1 MLDGVEPGL
10 VAEIRH
16 SAEHVK
22 GIKEILDVKARW
34 LGHKLHTDVAVLI
47 DGGASMNEADEIS
60 AALKKELFAH
70 IPVLTVANVRVHGA
84 APETVAPSVAEHKP
98 ASVHHHAP
106 EPFKV
111 ASPLAAGRLEI
122 VDTPKGERMRL
133 TLDHLALYRQ
143 PRGNRQ
149 GDRRSFV
156 VFDG

>member
-1 MLDGVEPGL
+1 
-10 VAEIRH
+10 
-16 SAEHVK
+16 
-22 GIKEILDVKARW
+22 
-34 LGHKLHTDVAVLI
+34 
-47 DGGASMNEADEIS
+47 MNEADEIS
-60 AALKKELFAH
+60 AAFKKELFAH

-98 ASVHHHAP
+98 AKACIITRRSLSRS
-106 EPFKV
+106 
-111 ASPLAAGRLEI
+111 SPLAAGRLEI